1 MKKIFSEI
9 SFHNFNNNIA
19 TGHFP
24 HKLKLADVSPVF
36 KNGCTTD
43 ISNYQ
48 PISILPVISKV
59 YERLV
64 FYQVN
69 KHFDPIFSKYQC
81 GFRKG
86 YSTQYCM
93 ILLVE
98 KWKRSINTR
107 GCAGTLLTDMSLEFF
122 PAAFCGLKSSEVYLK
137 AQFSAHNFIYIFN

>member
-1 MKKIFSEI
+1 M
-9 SFHNFNNNIA
+9 
-19 TGHFP
+19 
-24 HKLKLADVSPVF
+24 
-36 KNGCTTD
+36 D
-43 ISNYQ
+43 ISNYR

-59 YERLV
+59 YERLI

-98 KWKRSINTR
+98 KWKRLIDTR
-107 GCAGTLLTDMSLEFF
+107 GCAGALPTAMSKAFVTLSLHLSI
-122 PAAFCGLKSSEVYLK
+122 AKLSAYGVDILSLLLIHIYLN
-137 AQFSAHNFIYIFN
+137 H